1 MSIQISE
8 DDVQQKVG
16 RFCPLYRI
24 VWLIKWQANFIAVNW
39 GFNPDEEIV
48 FFNKI
53 LGMSTDR
60 LLKKVLFSDAL
71 NGKRKSGRPL
81 LSWRQAITQDIKFF
95 DMTDIMLDDNY
106 PQYTTSGQLKLE
118 KRFSV
123 VDDQKKSILRA
134 KRDTRHKGYKLILVW
149 RIGFLFLIFS
159 VLLFVVCLFFFF
171 TSIISFFW
179 E

>member
-1 MSIQISE
+1 
-8 DDVQQKVG
+8 
-16 RFCPLYRI
+16 
-24 VWLIKWQANFIAVNW
+24 
-39 GFNPDEEIV
+39 
-48 FFNKI
+48 
-53 LGMSTDR
+53 MSTDR
-60 LLKKVLFSDAL
+60 LIKKVLFSDAL

-134 KRDTRHKGYKLILVW
+134 KRDTRHKGYKLILV
-149 RIGFLFLIFS
+149 
-159 VLLFVVCLFFFF
+159 
-171 TSIISFFW
+171 
-179 E
+179 